1 MSGFL
6 AAIAVHT
13 SDGQNKLD
21 TPELVRMAIGAAL
34 DALGVEEEI
43 DYTLEIRRIHGC
55 SNLWHQEKGP
65 RAELLACPECG
76 HSSL

>member
-13 SDGQNKLD
+13 SDGDNALNS
-21 TPELVRMAIGAAL
+21 PELVRMTIGAAL
-34 DALGVEEEI
+34 DALGIEEEI
-43 DYTLEIRRIHGC
+43 DYTLEIRRIRGC
-55 SNLWHQEKGP
+55 ANLWHQEKGTL
-65 RAELLACPECG
+65 AALLVCPECG